1 MRRRWGPAG
10 LAVWLVVAGLGA
22 AVPVRVEGKERSAPC
37 MRLQGER
44 QVRGETLCEDVFSCF
59 RSPGQVYDRIGL
71 RRIAPCEDPIGP
83 VVLYFPG
90 VFMNGE
96 VAGNDA
102 NYDLRLYLAQAGLRV
117 WSLDYRT
124 HAVPST
130 ASPKDLEV
138 FDDWKRDMFV
148 DDAAWAAGFVRS
160 ADPPGPL
167 YLAGFG
173 FGGDMAYAVAARD
186 DQPVGGLIILD
197 GVPDGP
203 GLFRSEGGRGPALDV
218 AGTRLSFAEWQRLL
232 RAVQRDPKGPSPV
245 SGGKA
250 GSSLADLA
258 YNAPSFGG
266 VGGMSTARDGVTDPR
281 VLADILLTFDRW
293 WPREALDG
301 RTKPSKR
308 TMPVLAFASGA
319 QGSAWSDRVRKGA
332 ESFGGSRTTFDE
344 VPLHGHLDLLAGK
357 LAASEVY
364 EPIRMWL
371 LGGR

>member
-1 MRRRWGPAG
+1 MRQRRGPAWLLVG
-10 LAVWLVVAGLGA
+10 LVAAGVGA
-22 AVPVRVEGKERSAPC
+22 TPGFVQAKERSAPC
-37 MRLQGER
+37 VRLQGER

-59 RSPGQVYDRIGL
+59 RPPGGAYDRIGV
-71 RRIAPCEDPIGP
+71 RRIAPCEDPVGP
-83 VVLYFPG
+83 VVLFLPG

-96 VAGNDA
+96 VAGNNA
-102 NYDLRLYLAQAGLRV
+102 NYDLRLYLAQAGIRT

-124 HAVPST
+124 HAVPAV

-138 FDDWKRDMFV
+138 FDDWTHAVFL

-167 YLAGFG
+167 YLIGFG
-173 FGGDMAYAVAARD
+173 FGGNMAYGVAARE
-186 DQPVGGLIILD
+186 DQPVGGLVVLD

-218 AGTRLSFAEWQRLL
+218 AGSRLSFDERQRLL
-232 RAVQRDPKGPSPV
+232 RAVVRNPAGPSPM

-250 GSSLADLA
+250 GPALADLVYGA
-258 YNAPSFGG
+258 ASYGG
-266 VGGMSTARDGVTDPR
+266 AGGMSTARDGVTDAR
-281 VLADILLTFDRW
+281 VLAQLLLTFDRY
-293 WPREALDG
+293 WPHDALDG
-301 RTKPSKR
+301 GTKPSKR

-319 QGSAWSDRVRKGA
+319 QGPAWSDRVRKGA
-332 ESFGGSRTTFDE
+332 ESFGGAKTSFEE

-364 EPIRMWL
+364 EPIRAWL
-371 LGGR
+371 IGK